1 MLTAYDTL
9 AIGLAVLFGA
19 AIGLE
24 REISSKA
31 AGLSTNVLICL
42 GAAVFTVISKQM
54 AAGTDASVTRIAAQ
68 VVTGVGFLGAGA
80 IIVDRG
86 GVYGLT
92 TAATIW
98 LVASIGVACGAHLYG
113 LSFYW
118 DWQSSK
124 NPSSDTEKNTNDSHP
139 TTTRIAETDKAES
152 CCVPSPDTAKT
163 TKKCIGKHLLPSA
176 PPDTINV

>member
-24 REISSKA
+24 REISAKA
-31 AGLSTNVLICL
+31 AGLRTNVLICL
-42 GAAVFTVISKQM
+42 GAAVFTIISKQM
-54 AAGTDASVTRIAAQ
+54 AAGTDASITRIAAQ

-98 LVASIGVACGAHLYG
+98 LVASIGVACGAHLYALAALATFIALIVLLG
-113 LSFYW
+113 LA
-118 DWQSSK
+118 QL
-124 NPSSDTEKNTNDSHP
+124 EKPLQRYGKKHK
-139 TTTRIAETDKAES
+139 RQ
-152 CCVPSPDTAKT
+152 SPDD
-163 TKKCIGKHLLPSA
+163 H
-176 PPDTINV
+176 PDR